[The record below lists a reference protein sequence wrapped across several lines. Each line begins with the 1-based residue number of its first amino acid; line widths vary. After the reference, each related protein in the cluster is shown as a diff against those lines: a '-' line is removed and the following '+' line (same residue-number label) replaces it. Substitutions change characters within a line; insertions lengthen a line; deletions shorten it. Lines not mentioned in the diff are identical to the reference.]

1 MEEPIHTHHTQYYFV
16 NRPILWFPAGGKI
29 PVAKI
34 QEYFTQKAIQ
44 SLLKYDFLT
53 IVNK

>member
-1 MEEPIHTHHTQYYFV
+1 MEKPIHTHHTQYYFV
-16 NRPILWFPAGGKI
+16 NRPLLWFAQGSKI